1 MKLEQLKILDSCLL
15 KSVNVD
21 CHMRVRVCLC
31 SSPTQKVLVNLNV
44 QLEQQRKLV
53 YANLGIFQDILERK
67 LPIAICTG
75 TIAFTGSW
83 SSPKLLKIANVM
95 MTVNQQTSM
104 CFNLALHLILMLGNF
119 NTSKWIFPMLFLF
132 HHQIYRP
139 LSMYLTSTL
148 RFDYNAYMQKAPFK
162 DDKVNFRD
170 YFSKKFL
177 SVVEVSMSSSYA
189 TRSIRDKRF
198 TFESKLSTL
207 GNVHN

>member
-1 MKLEQLKILDSCLL
+1 
-15 KSVNVD
+15 
-21 CHMRVRVCLC
+21 
-31 SSPTQKVLVNLNV
+31 
-44 QLEQQRKLV
+44 
-53 YANLGIFQDILERK
+53 
-67 LPIAICTG
+67 
-75 TIAFTGSW
+75 
-83 SSPKLLKIANVM
+83 
-95 MTVNQQTSM
+95 
-104 CFNLALHLILMLGNF
+104 
-119 NTSKWIFPMLFLF
+119 
-132 HHQIYRP
+132 
-139 LSMYLTSTL
+139 MYLTSTL